1 VCACIT
7 DLSRLSSSRSTS
19 CSLSVSSLSSSSCEI
34 CASLMLTLGL
44 KPPDTDAGLSVV
56 MATRSGVM
64 TPARLNPV
72 IRTSDDGLELN
83 IGLLSSPTQFEEY
96 LRPRTDVTG
105 CAESSRMRSC
115 VHSGVPFSFPFP
127 AWSDRAVE
135 NLHALS
141 VREAEL
147 SSTGVDDDDDDD
159 DDDFATNNKDHDT
172 TGGSELEAIV
182 DVNNNG
188 NARLAVDGFDP
199 EQSAFDPDIVVVD
212 DDDDDDDDDVDVDV
226 ASINKDLDSTDGSQ
240 LEANNNGNARL
251 AVDGFNPDE
260 SAFDPDIVVDEN
272 DDIDDD
278 DDDDD
283 AEIIT
288 VNPGSE
294 SPEFEIAAAAVTTSS
309 DNAADVAGNCKQLS
323 TGDKHCRS
331 VFSSQFDVHVEEFDE
346 VDESGVTEAGNRS
359 DRIPDVIVDDL
370 DSADSSVVEL
380 SSPSIDPAVP
390 AAPDQCNSDRDRDFV
405 MPGLCC
411 PSLKQ

>member
-1 VCACIT
+1 
-7 DLSRLSSSRSTS
+7 
-19 CSLSVSSLSSSSCEI
+19 
-34 CASLMLTLGL
+34 MLTLGL

-172 TGGSELEAIV
+172 TGGSELEASV
-182 DVNNNG
+182 DV
-188 NARLAVDGFDP
+188 
-199 EQSAFDPDIVVVD
+199 S
-212 DDDDDDDDDVDVDV
+212 
-226 ASINKDLDSTDGSQ
+226 SI
-240 LEANNNGNARL
+240 GNARL